1 MHYRKRFL
9 SFKMCRPKSVW
20 RPGSAQARIAGLE
33 EAALREAGKVGK
45 GQ

>member
-9 SFKMCRPKSVW
+9 SFKMCKSVW